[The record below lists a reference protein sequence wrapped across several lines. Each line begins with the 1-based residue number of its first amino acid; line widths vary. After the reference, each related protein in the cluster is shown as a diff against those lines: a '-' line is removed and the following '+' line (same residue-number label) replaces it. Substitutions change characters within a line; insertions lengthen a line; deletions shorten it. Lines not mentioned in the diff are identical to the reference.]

1 MIVFGS
7 LIFEGALFALLVLLS
22 LAVLWISVGKT
33 PLASGVFPEF
43 LDNNL
48 KLFEVEIGLV
58 NDVLILD
65 ANLVGIMKGSV

>member
-1 MIVFGS
+1 MIIFGS

-33 PLASGVFPEF
+33 PLTSGVFPEF